1 VVAREEER
9 VPYVH
14 QIEVPVSPT
23 QADDWRARARNHLS
37 VMARREGLMSMR
49 LYHDLARP
57 ERFLTIA
64 VWRSRDDSQRALES
78 REVALAPGG
87 AAGGGG
93 ATAQTVRE
101 FELIDFVWGRR
112 GPRAFLAV
120 PGGFAQH
127 LYTHVTAAKR
137 EAWEP
142 YRRNF
147 GSVMARQNGITS
159 YEMMQ
164 DLADP
169 EVVLVLRN
177 YESGAYGSVIKGAS
191 SDYRPNREVQ
201 YATRP
206 ALEFNVYEGARP
218 VEYTDCELVDGV
230 VGPGGIEHYQQFMEN
245 LQPV

>member
-1 VVAREEER
+1 M
-9 VPYVH
+9 PYVH
-14 QIEVPVSPT
+14 QTEIAVSPA
-23 QADDWRARARNHLS
+23 QVDDWTARARNQLS
-37 VMARREGLMSMR
+37 VMARQAGLMSMR
-49 LYHDLARP
+49 LYRDLQRP

-64 VWRSRDDSQRALES
+64 VWHGPQDRLRALEA
-78 REVALAPGG
+78 REVGLVLGTGGRESG
-87 AAGGGG
+87 AA
-93 ATAQTVRE
+93 ASVRE

-112 GPRAFLAV
+112 GARAFLSL

-127 LYTHVTAAKR
+127 LYTHVPAAKR

-177 YESGAYGSVIKGAS
+177 YESDAYGSVIKGAS

-206 ALEFNVYEGARP
+206 ALELNVYEGARP
-218 VEYTDCELVDGV
+218 VEYSDCALLDGV
-230 VGPGGIEHYQQFMEN
+230 VGPRGIELYQELMEK
-245 LQPV
+245 LEPV